1 MSAKGGAIKDKWK
14 LKKWYTIVS
23 PKMFGEVTLGSTP
36 AYDPSYVIGRR
47 VETTLYDLTGDFSQ
61 VYVHLYFKIIGNE
74 GDKLITDFAG
84 HELSRDYLRSLIR
97 RKSSKVN
104 SIVDVT
110 TKDGYVIRVKGLV
123 LTTYKCHQSQKT
135 AIRKIISDIVFKKAS
150 ELPFSDYVQEIVFG
164 KVANEIFE
172 AAKKIYPLRKAEIE
186 KTKVLKVP
194 ENLGKQIESGNISSR

>member
-23 PKMFGEVTLGSTP
+23 PKMFGEVALGSTP